1 MKAHVAPSIC
11 SGHVV
16 IPPSKSMAHRAII
29 CASLANGTS
38 VIKNVAYSQDI
49 KTTIAGMQQLGADIR
64 MEADQ
69 VTVTGIKD
77 FTIKNKEV
85 FCWLHSSFL
94 HSDFLSLQSG
104 NHLHRSGQ
112 TAAAPAEGL

>member
-69 VTVTGIKD
+69 VTVPESKI
-77 FTIKNKEV
+77 
-85 FCWLHSSFL
+85 
-94 HSDFLSLQSG
+94 LQ
-104 NHLHRSGQ
+104 
-112 TAAAPAEGL
+112 

>member
-69 VTVTGIKD
+69 VTVTG
-77 FTIKNKEV
+77 
-85 FCWLHSSFL
+85 SSFCCQVFKGLCRQSPL
-94 HSDFLSLQSG
+94 H
-104 NHLHRSGQ
+104 
-112 TAAAPAEGL
+112 T

>member
-1 MKAHVAPSIC
+1 MKAHIAPSIC

-64 MEADQ
+64 IEADQ

-85 FCWLHSSFL
+85 FCCE
-94 HSDFLSLQSG
+94 SDFLSLQSG

>member
-77 FTIKNKEV
+77 FTIKNKEKK
-85 FCWLHSSFL
+85 FCMH
-94 HSDFLSLQSG
+94 
-104 NHLHRSGQ
+104 
-112 TAAAPAEGL
+112 GLCDDAGGCLGGFTSRKGFFRGECP